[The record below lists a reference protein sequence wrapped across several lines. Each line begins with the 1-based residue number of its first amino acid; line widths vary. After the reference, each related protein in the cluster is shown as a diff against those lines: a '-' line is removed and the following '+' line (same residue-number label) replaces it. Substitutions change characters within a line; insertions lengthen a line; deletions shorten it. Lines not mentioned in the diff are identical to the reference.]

1 MKYLTW
7 KRRISGVLSVFLIT
21 YTFAA
26 SVFTVNATDFKAE
39 AEARK
44 GLEIQSNAIEN
55 WPAGPAI
62 GAEGAILM
70 EANTGTILYAK
81 NIHEKL
87 YPAST
92 TKILT
97 ALVAAENSSMD
108 ENVTYSHD
116 AVFGI
121 EPGSSNMGMDVGEV
135 ITMEQSLYGM
145 LVNSANE
152 AANAIAEHVGGN
164 IDNFV
169 KMMNDKVKELG
180 GTDSNFV
187 TTNGLHD
194 DNHYTSPYDL
204 ALIAQAF
211 FDNELLAKMS
221 GTPRYYIPQSPTQP
235 DDDLYCNSHNQMLY
249 NGKYKLDSYVGG
261 KTGYTTVARQ
271 TLVSCAQQDGM
282 KLICVIMREESPN
295 QFQDTVDLFNYGFE
309 NFQIFN
315 VSENETKYT
324 IDSSDFFT
332 TDNDIFG
339 NSKPILSVN
348 TEDCIV
354 LPKSA
359 AFSDTQSELTY
370 DANKEPS
377 VATISYTYNGQA
389 VGQATV
395 DLAFDEEK
403 TFDFESQ
410 ALEPETKTETEPE
423 ENVIFVNVKKII
435 FWVLGIAGVL
445 ILGFIALAFIKSYSF
460 EKRRRARRKKN
471 PKLRRQKPR
480 KRPKSRFKRRNYYF
494 DDDRRH
500 WF

>member
-1 MKYLTW
+1 MKHFTW
-7 KRRISGVLSVFLIT
+7 RRKFSGLLSVLILT
-21 YTFAA
+21 YTFAS
-26 SVFTVNATDFKAE
+26 SVLTAGAAPSPGEE

-44 GLEIQSNAIEN
+44 GLAIQSNAIEN
-55 WPAGPAI
+55 WPSGPAI

-70 EANTGTILYAK
+70 EANTGTVLYAK
-81 NIHEKL
+81 NIHEHL

-108 ENVTYSHD
+108 EDVVYSHD
-116 AVFGI
+116 AVFSI
-121 EPGSSNMGMDVGEV
+121 ERGSSNMGMDVGEV

-152 AANAIAEHVGGN
+152 AANAIAEHVAGS
-164 IDNFV
+164 IDAFV
-169 KMMNDKVKELG
+169 DMMNEKAKELG
-180 GTDSNFV
+180 CTDSHFV

-194 DNHYTSPYDL
+194 ENHYTSPYDL
-204 ALIAQAF
+204 ALIAKAF

-221 GTPRYYIPQSPTQP
+221 GTARYYIPQSPTQP
-235 DDDLYCNSHNQMLY
+235 DDDLYCNTHNKMLID
-249 NGKYKLDSYVGG
+249 NRYKMDSYVGG

-282 KLICVIMREESPN
+282 KLICVIMKEESPN

-309 NFQIFN
+309 NFQMYN

-324 IDSSDFFT
+324 IDNSDFFT

-348 TEDCIV
+348 TQDCIV
-354 LPKSA
+354 LPKTAS
-359 AFSDTQSELTY
+359 FSDAQSELTY
-370 DANKEPS
+370 DSKGNPS
-377 VATISYTYNGQA
+377 VATISYTYSGQS
-389 VGQATV
+389 VGKATV
-395 DLAFDEEK
+395 DLAVNEEE

-410 ALEPETKTETEPE
+410 AVASEEQETEAE
-423 ENVIFVNVKKII
+423 EANVIFINVKKII
-435 FWVLGIAGVL
+435 LWILGIAGVL
-445 ILGFIALAFIKSYSF
+445 ILLFIIWAFIRSYSF
-460 EKRRRARRKKN
+460 NRKRRSRRKKQ
-471 PKLRRQKPR
+471 PSLKRQKPKR
-480 KRPKSRFKRRNYYF
+480 RPKRHSRGYYF
-494 DDDRRH
+494 DEDRKG